1 MHLGLNIKDCVGMW
15 VWVGVHK
22 LSVCGCVC
30 RYVSAC
36 MCAFVF
42 LRWKCVDKDD
52 WCLEGVAAQVKCQ
65 VVYPYLTHAHAH
77 AQKHTHTHIHTHI
90 HTLTRMHRLIRSSCA
105 RSCPT

>member
-77 AQKHTHTHIHTHI
+77 A
-90 HTLTRMHRLIRSSCA
+90 
-105 RSCPT
+105 